1 MVKLQVDLVGA
12 LLALAIGTVHAAG
25 GNSRLSD
32 EPLPFLADD
41 QLPKRTA
48 PILEIGDA
56 FLGQGNIRP
65 GFTLPT
71 GAVWQP
77 RLWVYGSVRSAY
89 QVYDRSEDTEHVE
102 EFFNRIDLFGNL
114 QLTGSERILV
124 GIRPLNDEGKF
135 TGWQFEPDGDTKLRD
150 ETNFRVTT
158 LFFEGDFGEI
168 FPRLDPRDS
177 RDLDVGF
184 SVGRQQI
191 SFQDGLLVNDTL
203 DSVGVTRNNLR
214 VMGWDWLVNLRVTGL
229 FAWNEVHR
237 DNNLQ
242 DRSAN
247 LYGLFTAWDTVFGNH
262 FASTFELDVAV
273 VDGHDGGGGDLV
285 VAGFG
290 ATQRIG
296 LFNTTFR
303 VLGSQDFGSD
313 GRDNDASDDGILVFT
328 EISKTPFGTDNLLYT
343 NFFWGIDNYSSAARD
358 PLAGGPLGR
367 AGISFAARGIGTFP
381 APLGNRTDEAVGL
394 AIGYQMFFDNNRR
407 QVIVELGGRH
417 ERRDRFD
424 DAAAVSVV
432 VQQAVGRRILLQ
444 LDGFAAIRG
453 SDDSHGIRTEILYQL

>member
-1 MVKLQVDLVGA
+1 MKLQVHLVGA

-77 RLWVYGSVRSAY
+77 RFWVYGSVRSAY
-89 QVYDRSEDTEHVE
+89 QVYDASEDTEHVE

-135 TGWQFEPDGDTKLRD
+135 TGWQFEPDGESKLRD

-184 SVGRQQI
+184 SVGRQRI

-214 VMGWDWLVNLRVTGL
+214 VMGWDWLVNLRITGL

-313 GRDNDASDDGILVFT
+313 GSDNDASDDGVLVFT

-367 AGISFAARGIGTFP
+367 TGISFAARGIGTFP

-394 AIGYQMFFDNNRR
+394 AIGYQMFFDNNHR

-432 VQQAVGRRILLQ
+432 VQQAVGRRIILQ